1 MKEQSRDNS
10 AAWIRVLIP
19 PQGINRTIWH
29 ISLSSSTGTTV
40 PTQVEDGNFR
50 LSIRF
55 LEHHPITSPPA
66 TQKEVTYPI
75 ALTPNFAFKNSSW
88 KPLGSFSS
96 FQFSHTV
103 LSNSATPWTAAH
115 QTSLSSITNSQSLL
129 SLMSIESV
137 MPPNHLILCWVWVF
151 CLFFF
156 WAGATHLPSSALF
169 LCSRL
174 WCFCLFGFT
183 VCQAQQSESRNILF
197 HLFHS
202 WHW

>member
-156 WAGATHLPSSALF
+156 LSRSHSFTFLGSLSLLQALMFLFVWLHCVSSTAI
-169 LCSRL
+169 
-174 WCFCLFGFT
+174 W
-183 VCQAQQSESRNILF
+183 VP
-197 HLFHS
+197 
-202 WHW
+202 

>member
-88 KPLGSFSS
+88 KPRE
-96 FQFSHTV
+96 FQFISVQSHSPVQLCNPMDCSTPDFPIIHHQLPELTQSHV
-103 LSNSATPWTAAH
+103 HWVGDATQP
-115 QTSLSSITNSQSLL
+115 SYPLL
-129 SLMSIESV
+129 SLGFLFVFFLSKEARNQTQRNGPHLLEAWLWKES
-137 MPPNHLILCWVWVF
+137 
-151 CLFFF
+151 
-156 WAGATHLPSSALF
+156 
-169 LCSRL
+169 
-174 WCFCLFGFT
+174 
-183 VCQAQQSESRNILF
+183 
-197 HLFHS
+197 
-202 WHW
+202 